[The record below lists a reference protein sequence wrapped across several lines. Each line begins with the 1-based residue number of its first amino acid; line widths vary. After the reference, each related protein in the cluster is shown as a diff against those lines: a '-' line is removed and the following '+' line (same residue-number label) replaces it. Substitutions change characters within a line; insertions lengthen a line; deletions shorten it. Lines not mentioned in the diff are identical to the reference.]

1 MDDITDH
8 LDTWKALEIQH
19 EDEKGDVEA
28 ATGLINSLKDELEA
42 LIVQGRYFVNSI
54 LMEVEVEGIDEHDI
68 EQDFGAEG
76 KIPDGVEALVRL
88 GRQMAA
94 MNANYI
100 DDGSPYAMPAADFEE
115 IGTVAEALSDAL
127 DARKVEHR
135 EQMHIGRLKEI
146 ERKRGDRLLSRAF
159 RWTCAVWDYNDVRL
173 EDLGFV
179 PKSQIHTPG
188 DPPLDW
194 PDWPGPA
201 MTFIVTYLG
210 MKEVQVDYSGVKEA
224 TIGWLHRR
232 IPGTEDWI
240 LVDDA
245 LPMSPEGI
253 LPLRERDVPPGIW
266 EYRFIPMRGDEHGEA
281 SYAIVEVVV

>member
-94 MNANYI
+94 MNAKYI

-135 EQMHIGRLKEI
+135 EQMHVGRLKEI

-159 RWTCAVWDYNDVRL
+159 RWTCAVWDYDDVRL
-173 EDLGFV
+173 EDMGFV

-188 DPPLDW
+188 EPEPEVPTEFTATVTRVDVGEWDFWCSRPEGVEDARIDLLML
-194 PDWPGPA
+194 PDGPMIVLIEQMLVEEGKFVQHRSSDIGPGSYKA
-201 MTFIVTYLG
+201 IFTAF
-210 MKEVQVDYSGVKEA
+210 DASGVQWGDVVAVEF
-224 TIGWLHRR
+224 
-232 IPGTEDWI
+232 TE
-240 LVDDA
+240 
-245 LPMSPEGI
+245 EG
-253 LPLRERDVPPGIW
+253 
-266 EYRFIPMRGDEHGEA
+266 
-281 SYAIVEVVV
+281 